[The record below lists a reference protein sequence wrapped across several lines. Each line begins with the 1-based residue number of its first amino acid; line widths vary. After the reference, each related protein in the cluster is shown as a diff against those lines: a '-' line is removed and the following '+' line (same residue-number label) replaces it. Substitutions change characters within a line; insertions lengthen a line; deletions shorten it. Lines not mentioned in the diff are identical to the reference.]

1 MAFVMWK
8 YVPSVST
15 FFICFYLDS
24 KKYHYNVVLVSAIQL
39 GKSAIVIYTSPSLP
53 ASLPSLHPI
62 PQVITDHKT
71 RLPVPLSFSPA
82 IHLKPG
88 SVYTLRLLSPSNSLH
103 KSILFIFISIPS
115 LQTGSSVS
123 FS

>member
-24 KKYHYNVVLVSAIQL
+24 KKYHYNVVLVSAIQPC
-39 GKSAIVIYTSPSLP
+39 KSAIVIHTSPSFP
-53 ASLPSLHPI
+53 TSLPSLHPI

-71 RLPVPLSFSPA
+71 QLPVLVNFSPA
-82 IHLKPG
+82 IHLTPG
-88 SVYTLRLLSPSNSLH
+88 SVYTLRLLSPSDSLN

-115 LQTGSSVS
+115 LQIGSSV
-123 FS
+123 